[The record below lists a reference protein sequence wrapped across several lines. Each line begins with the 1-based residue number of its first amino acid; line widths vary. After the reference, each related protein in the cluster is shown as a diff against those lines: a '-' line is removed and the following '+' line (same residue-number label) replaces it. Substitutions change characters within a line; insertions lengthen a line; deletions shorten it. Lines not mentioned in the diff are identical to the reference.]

1 MNRKIADLCDGYVH
15 HGFDRRLFPGWLPA
29 GMGAALFKR
38 LA

>member
-15 HGFDRRLFPGWLPA
+15 HRRLFLDWLTA
-29 GMGAALFKR
+29 GTGAALFTR